1 MADLKINFAGIEFK
15 NPIVTASGTFGFG
28 REYAEFYDLSKLG
41 GICVKG
47 LTAKPREGNNP
58 PRIAETPMGILNS
71 VGLQNPGIDAFI
83 TDELPFLRKSNTV
96 IIANISGNTIEE
108 YAEMAE
114 KLSNGNTDIIE
125 VNVSCPNVKAGGIA
139 FGTSPESV
147 AAVTKAV
154 REKTKTPAM
163 IKLSPNVTDIGTV
176 AKAAEDAGA
185 DAISLINTVL
195 GMKIDIRTRKPILAN
210 NVGGLSGPAVLPIA
224 VRMVW
229 QVASNVKI
237 PILGMGG
244 VESGDDAIEMMLA
257 GANLIGVGTACFH
270 NPYAPIDIISQMDEF
285 LDNNAISSAK
295 ELTGKVDLF

>member
-1 MADLKINFAGIEFK
+1 MPNLKINFAGVEFK

-28 REYAEFYDLSKLG
+28 REYAEYFDLSKLG

-47 LTAKPREGNNP
+47 LTAKPREGNKP
-58 PRIAETPMGILNS
+58 PRIAETPMGMLNS

-83 TDELPFLRKSNTV
+83 TDELPFLRKFDTV
-96 IIANISGNTIEE
+96 VIANISGNTAEE

-114 KLSNGNTDIIE
+114 KLSGGNADIIE

-139 FGTSPESV
+139 FGTSPQSV

-154 REKTKTPAM
+154 KEKTDAPIM
-163 IKLSPNVTDIGTV
+163 IKLSPNVTDIAEI

-185 DAISLINTVL
+185 DAISLINTLL
-195 GMKIDIRTRKPILAN
+195 GMRIDIKTKKPILNN
-210 NVGGLSGPAVLPIA
+210 NVGGLSGPAVFPVA

-229 QVASNVKI
+229 QVANKVKV

-244 VESGDDAIEMMLA
+244 VESGDDAVEMMIA
-257 GANLIGVGTACFH
+257 GANLIGVGTACFS
-270 NPYAPIDIISQMDEF
+270 NPYAPIEIISQLSEH
-285 LDNNAISSAK
+285 LDTMNISSAK
-295 ELTGKVDLF
+295 ELTKTVDIF